1 MTFASSLYSLEK
13 SSMGQGPPKK
23 PETEEVRKDNLPVG
37 LGRK

>member
-1 MTFASSLYSLEK
+1 
-13 SSMGQGPPKK
+13 MGQGPPKK